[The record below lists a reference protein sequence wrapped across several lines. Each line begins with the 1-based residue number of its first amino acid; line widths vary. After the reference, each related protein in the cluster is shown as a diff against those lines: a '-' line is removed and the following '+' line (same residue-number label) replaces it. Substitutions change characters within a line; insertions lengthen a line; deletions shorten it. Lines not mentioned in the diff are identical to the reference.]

1 MTQPNDPWAAASA
14 APAAV
19 ATREHS
25 SAADYGQPDAGTSS
39 LAGSYAPEPGKQ
51 SSLFGPTIETLPS
64 LFTLQHAPGTKIK
77 MKITA
82 APRDVQSTCHPSQA
96 PDKRSR
102 LKQFW
107 VTDPATG
114 QRKPGLDPIDRATGK
129 PNDPVMN
136 LVISGE
142 TAERDPQIEGDDG
155 RRSWFVS
162 GSAKPPRGHSLGDP
176 VLSSRRAVLDALE
189 LAVKDGISITKD
201 DDLIDLFIEVHRVRR
216 EQPGVSTSP
225 WFWQARI
232 TKE

>member
-1 MTQPNDPWAAASA
+1 MTNDPWAAASA
-14 APAAV
+14 APV
-19 ATREHS
+19 ATREHNN
-25 SAADYGQPDAGTSS
+25 AAAYGQPDETTSSS
-39 LAGSYAPEPGKQ
+39 LAGSYAPEPAKQ
-51 SSLFGPTIETLPS
+51 SSLWGSNIETLPS

-82 APRDVQSTCHPSQA
+82 APKDVQSTCHPSA
-96 PDKRSR
+96 SPDHKSR
-102 LKQFW
+102 LKQYW

-114 QRKPGLDPIDRATGK
+114 TRRPGVDPIDRATGK

-142 TAERDPQIEGDDG
+142 TDERDPQIEGDDG

-162 GSAKPPRGHSLGDP
+162 GSAKPPRGHVLGDP

-189 LAVKDGISITKD
+189 LAVKGGMSITCD
-201 DDLIDLFIEVHRVRR
+201 DDLKGKFIEVHRVRR
-216 EQPGVSTSP
+216 DQPNVSTSP

-232 TKE
+232 TAS